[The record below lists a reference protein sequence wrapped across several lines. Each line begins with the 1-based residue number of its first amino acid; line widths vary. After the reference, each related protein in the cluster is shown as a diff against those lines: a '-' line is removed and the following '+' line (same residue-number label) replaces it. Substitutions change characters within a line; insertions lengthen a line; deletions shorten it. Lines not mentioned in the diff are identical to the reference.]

1 MTENSAARIKVRRAG
16 VSSGLHQTLV
26 TLSRYVV
33 ILGYAVKRL
42 AARTFLYAVQT
53 VHTVLSRA
61 CDSATS
67 LGLQWV
73 FAHLLL
79 LKKGFINCYQT
90 YSKVHGNW
98 LFASAKWGNS
108 TSSEKAVRN
117 WAYHTSQRPRG
128 FCQRSLAKNVRG
140 QSSPLRASC
149 ITFLGNT
156 RRATASRTNVHNQL
170 KVKAEMLKGKTV
182 S

>member
-1 MTENSAARIKVRRAG
+1 MSLCTLTFVEG
-16 VSSGLHQTLV
+16 TLHQL
-26 TLSRYVV
+26 LS
-33 ILGYAVKRL
+33 
-42 AARTFLYAVQT
+42 
-53 VHTVLSRA
+53 
-61 CDSATS
+61 
-67 LGLQWV
+67 
-73 FAHLLL
+73 
-79 LKKGFINCYQT
+79 NP
-90 YSKVHGNW
+90 YSNVHGNW

-170 KVKAEMLKGKTV
+170 KVKAEMLKGKNCQLTIEGAYFTGCQNPFPV
-182 S
+182 TLLIAARPLNGGWLKKPR